1 MGALAWGASR
11 CVPSS
16 TSAPPAGSAPPRT
29 SAPSPS
35 PAPPG
40 VDAATARAGGDVD
53 AAAEGGDA
61 PSGPPG
67 PRFLGRFDVRDDGTA
82 RFSWPGSAILV
93 RFRGTQL
100 SVVLDDHGWNHM
112 DVRVDG
118 TWRARLPLRKGKLEY
133 TLASGL
139 SEGEH
144 TVRIARRNEGHGG
157 VTTFHGFPV
166 TGGEI
171 LAPPP
176 APQRRLEVLGDSIT
190 CGFGVDGRD
199 PCPFEYWSEN
209 HERTYAAILGRALDA
224 EEHTVAWSG
233 FGMLRGADGSRTS
246 TMQSLFGRTLAT
258 DFNLVWS
265 FERYQPHA
273 VLIALSTNDFAKGD
287 PGPPFVAAY
296 DAFLGRLRKVY
307 PEALLVATTSPMLGG
322 EQKDTSRRLIREA
335 VASRSAAGDRKV
347 DFFDFD
353 SQKIADGFG
362 CGHHPS
368 AKVHEDMARKI
379 EPYLREKLDW
389 R

>member
-1 MGALAWGASR
+1 MDAGDAGGDGGE
-11 CVPSS
+11 P
-16 TSAPPAGSAPPRT
+16 SAPP
-29 SAPSPS
+29 
-35 PAPPG
+35 
-40 VDAATARAGGDVD
+40 
-53 AAAEGGDA
+53 
-61 PSGPPG
+61 GPL
-67 PRFLGRFDVRDDGTA
+67 FLGRFDVRDDGSA

-100 SVVLDDHGWNHM
+100 TVTFDDHGWNHM
-112 DVRVDG
+112 DVRIDG
-118 TWRARLPLRKGKLEY
+118 AWQARLPLKKGKLVY

-139 SEGEH
+139 PEGEH
-144 TVRIARRNEGHGG
+144 TIRVARRNEGHGG
-157 VTTFHGFPV
+157 ITTFHGFAAP
-166 TGGEI
+166 GGEI
-171 LAPPP
+171 LPPPP
-176 APQRRLEVLGDSIT
+176 ASQRRLEVLGDSIT

-209 HERTYAAILGRALDA
+209 HERSYAAILGRALDA

-307 PEALLVATTSPMLGG
+307 PQALLVATTSPMLGG

-335 VASRSAAGDRKV
+335 VSLRGAAGDRKV

-353 SQKIADGFG
+353 SQKISDGFG

>member
-1 MGALAWGASR
+1 MASLAWGATR

-16 TSAPPAGSAPPRT
+16 TSAPPAGSAPLRVT
-29 SAPSPS
+29 T
-35 PAPPG
+35 PAPTALL
-40 VDAATARAGGDVD
+40 DAGAARALPESDAGGD
-53 AAAEGGDA
+53 GGDLA
-61 PSGPPG
+61 SGAPG
-67 PRFLGRFDVRDDGTA
+67 PQFLGRFDLRDDGSA

-93 RFRGTQL
+93 RFRGTEL
-100 SVVLDDHGWNHM
+100 AVTFDDHGWNHM
-112 DVRVDG
+112 DVRIDG
-118 TWRARLPLRKGKLEY
+118 AWRARLPLKKGKLAY
-133 TLASGL
+133 TVATGL
-139 SEGEH
+139 PEGEH
-144 TVRIARRNEGHGG
+144 TVRLARRNEGHGG
-157 VTTFHGFPV
+157 ITTFHGFVAP
-166 TGGEI
+166 GGEI
-171 LAPPP
+171 LPPPP

-209 HERTYAAILGRALDA
+209 HERSYAAILGRALDA

-258 DFNLVWS
+258 DFNLLWS
-265 FERYQPHA
+265 FERFQPHA

-296 DAFLGRLRKVY
+296 DAFLGRVRKVY
-307 PEALLVATTSPMLGG
+307 PQALVVATTSPMLGG
-322 EQKDTSRRLIREA
+322 EQKEISRRLIREV
-335 VASRSAAGDRKV
+335 VALRVAAGDRKV

-353 SQKIADGFG
+353 SQRISDGFG